1 MLDAGFFPYGFL
13 PEATLPDGAAEDQ
26 AETPLRFATAAWH
39 SDTADVPR
47 STAWPPRIL
56 GDVEVAQDVLGG
68 IGVGGVVALTAAE
81 LIVSDQDNWASD
93 LARYSTADGRDAEI
107 RVAAVTDPRASDFG
121 TPLRDTVMAWRGTVR
136 RVERLAGR
144 RARVSLTDPTAR
156 LEAPLQP
163 ARYTGAGGLQGS
175 AALADRPMPVCMGRN
190 FNVAPVYLGNVDLG
204 DGALPTFQSH
214 WRAVVAHDAV
224 RIRGVEQTPTL
235 TAPGVSEFRDWPA
248 LGVFQIGSTPDG
260 TVTCGVRGEAAG
272 YPNTVP
278 AVIWALCS
286 TLGPQMV
293 TSDRDATSWIFA
305 EADLPGEVGF
315 YQGATDI
322 RALDAVQRVLSGC
335 GAVLCG
341 DRAGALRLFDPFT
354 ADQTIQFDIPASGVV
369 DEPEPVSLPDLLA
382 PAPYEVSIAW
392 GANAAPV
399 ADIAAGADADLWQ
412 RLADGV
418 APVALYTSSTINQ
431 RVAQPRVLR
440 LPAVYA
446 DATAAQ
452 ARAEVI
458 GTWLEGG
465 ARAVSITTDRYL
477 HVINLGDVGRVTY
490 PGYGLD
496 AGFIGVVVAMREDQ
510 NKRRVTVT
518 LVGSGG

>member
-13 PEATLPDGAAEDQ
+13 PEASLPADAIEDQ
-26 AETPLRFATAAWH
+26 AEAPLRFATAAWH
-39 SDTADVPR
+39 SDVADDPP
-47 STAWPPRIL
+47 STAWAARIL
-56 GDVEVAQDVLGG
+56 GDVEVSQDIIGGLG
-68 IGVGGVVALTAAE
+68 IGGVVALTAAE
-81 LIVSDQDNWASD
+81 LIVSDQDNWAGD
-93 LARYSTADGRDAEI
+93 LSRYSTADGREAEI
-107 RVAAVTDPRASDFG
+107 RVAEVTDVRASDFG
-121 TPLRDTVMAWRGTVR
+121 TPLRDTVVAWRGTVR
-136 RVERLAGR
+136 RVERLSGR

-156 LEAPLQP
+156 LEAALQP
-163 ARYTGAGGLQGS
+163 MRYSGAGGLQGS

-190 FNVAPVYLGNVDLG
+190 FNIAPVYLGDVDLG
-204 DGALPTFQSH
+204 DGPLPTFQSH

-224 RIRGVEQTPTL
+224 RIRGVEQTPVL

-260 TVTCGVRGEAAG
+260 SVTCGVRGEADG

-293 TSDRDATSWIFA
+293 TSDRDATSWLFA
-305 EADLPGEVGF
+305 EADLPGEIDF
-315 YQGATDI
+315 YQGASDI
-322 RALDAVQRVLSGC
+322 RTLDAVQRVLAGC

-354 ADQTIQFDIPASGVV
+354 RDQTIQFDIPPSGVV
-369 DEPEPVSLPDLLA
+369 DEPEPVTLPDLLS
-382 PAPYEVSIAW
+382 PAPYEVQIGY

-418 APVALYTSSTINQ
+418 PPLALYTSNLITQ
-431 RVAQPRVLR
+431 RVAQQRALR
-440 LPAVYA
+440 LPPVYA
-446 DATAAQ
+446 DAVGAQ

-465 ARAVSITTDRYL
+465 ARAVRIITDRYL
-477 HVINLGDVGRVTY
+477 HVINMGDVGRVTY

-496 AGFIGVVVAMREDQ
+496 TGFIGVVVAMREDQ
-510 NKRRVTVT
+510 QRRRVTVT
-518 LVGSGG
+518 LLGNGG